1 MTVDRRMRQAGAS
14 VRRYADAEVDPVAM
28 LWRLRMRE
36 RRRSRQ
42 TVAVAFAVLAGLVAA
57 AVLVVRTPRQ
67 PEVLL
72 GRVAATIALPQAPAP
87 RVIGVADGLVWVDGG
102 NTTAIAVDPQTSR
115 VARTTQLPA
124 RSRLEAVEPGSLW
137 LVNDTA
143 GTVSQADPRTGSV
156 RWTVTVGSVEGGSF
170 PPEAMGLQLALD
182 GDAVWVARAYT
193 REVVRVSRARRQVTG
208 RTATVWTRAIAAGG
222 GRAVAIGWAGSSGAD
237 APPDAIQ
244 IDPQASKPTAIP
256 VGGPP
261 GGVAFG
267 AGAFWVSAYNY
278 TLARIDPASRQV
290 VATIPLDDLRL
301 PGSVVVAG
309 EAVWVFAS
317 GGLLQRIDPTANQVV
332 HTLQVGPQEVE
343 FGRLAVGAG
352 AVWLSD
358 ARAHTLLR
366 IDPQS

>member
-14 VRRYADAEVDPVAM
+14 VRRYADQEVDPVAM
-28 LWRLRMRE
+28 LWRLRTHQ

-57 AVLVVRTPRQ
+57 AVLVVRSPRQ

-87 RVIGVADGLVWVDGG
+87 RVVGVADGLVWVDGG
-102 NTTAIAVDPQTSR
+102 NATAIAVDPQTNR
-115 VARTTQLPA
+115 VGRTTQLPA
-124 RSRLEAVEPGSLW
+124 RSRLEAVEPGTLW

-143 GTVSQADPRTGSV
+143 GTVSPADPRTGSV

-182 GDAVWVARAYT
+182 GDAVWVARSYT
-193 REVVRVSRARRQVTG
+193 QQVVRVSRARRQVTS
-208 RTATVWTRAIAAGG
+208 RTATVWTKAIAAGG
-222 GRAVAIGWAGSSGAD
+222 GRAVAIGWAD
-237 APPDAIQ
+237 DPPDAIQ
-244 IDPQASKPTAIP
+244 IDPPASKPTAIP

-261 GGVAFG
+261 GGVAVG
-267 AGAFWVSAYNY
+267 AGSFWVSAANH
-278 TLARIDPASRQV
+278 TLARIDPASRRV
-290 VATIPLDDLRL
+290 VATIPLDDLHL

-317 GGLLQRIDPTANQVV
+317 GGLLQRIDPAANRVM

-343 FGRLAVGAG
+343 LVRLAAGAG

-366 IDPQS
+366 IDPQG